1 MTEIAHPATV
11 TAVETSKIT
20 LQLTSENCCHNCALQ
35 NVCGSGEPSGRTIT
49 LNDKEA
55 AKNFYIGQNVEVIL
69 SSKQITQAAVYGY
82 ILPLLL
88 VLFFLFVPYFL
99 THDETLAALLSLAVI
114 PVYYSLLWLFRKKIK
129 KALQISI
136 RQIKK
141 TL

>member
-11 TAVETSKIT
+11 IAVETSKIT

-99 THDETLAALLSLAVI
+99 THNETLAALLSLAVI

>member
-11 TAVETSKIT
+11 IAVETTKIT
-20 LQLTSENCCHNCALQ
+20 LQLTSENHCHNCALQ
-35 NVCGSGEPSGRTIT
+35 NVCSSGEASERTIT
-49 LNDKEA
+49 LNDKKA

-99 THDETLAALLSLAVI
+99 THNETLAALLSLAVI

-129 KALQISI
+129 KTLQISI
-136 RQIKK
+136 RQTKK